1 MEQKNNLPHATAA
14 LVLGI
19 ISIPTC
25 FCYGVIGI
33 VCGIIAIVQANKAI
47 QEFNSSPENYSS
59 GSLGNAKAGK
69 ICGIIG
75 LSLSVAYLIYFIIL
89 IVFYGAAITSILSNL
104 PK

>member
-1 MEQKNNLPHATAA
+1 MEQKNSLPHSTAA

-25 FCYGVIGI
+25 FCYGVVGI

-47 QEFNSSPENYSS
+47 LKFNQNPESYNIS
-59 GSLGNAKAGK
+59 SLGNAKAGK

-75 LSLSVAYLIYFIIL
+75 LSLSVIYLIYAIIV
-89 IVFYGAAITSILSNL
+89 IVIYGAALATTLSNF

>member
-1 MEQKNNLPHATAA
+1 MEQRSTLPHATAA

-25 FCYGVIGI
+25 FCYGIIGI
-33 VCGIIAIVQANKAI
+33 ICGIIAISQGNKAI
-47 QEFNSSPENYSS
+47 QKFNETPENYST

-75 LSLSVAYLIYFIIL
+75 LSLSVIYLIYFVIL
-89 IVFYGAAITSILSNL
+89 IVFYGAALTSIISNL